1 MAKKKT
7 RKQKPTEGRSKSN
20 VGFLISPEAY
30 ETLCV
35 AGYTSLDKNPEI
47 MTACETIASLIGS
60 ITIHLM
66 ENSENGYNRRIVN
79 ELSRTVDIY
88 PDLHMTRAIWMQNIV
103 MNMLLY
109 GKGNSIVL
117 PHTYDGYLQSLEPIS
132 ADRVN
137 LIPIGN
143 RNYSVLIDG
152 NEYKPD
158 ELLHFVFNP
167 DRHYPWR
174 GTGVTVLLRDI
185 ANNLKQATATE
196 KGFMESKWKP
206 SLIVKVDAMTDEF
219 SSPAGRKKLL
229 DDYVTNNEAGQPW
242 IIPAEQFE
250 VEQVRPL
257 TLSDLAI
264 ADTVTLNKKTI
275 ASIFG
280 VPPFLLGVGDFSA
293 SEWNWFIQT
302 KVKIWCQI
310 IAQEMTKKLLLSPK
324 WFWQFNYLSL
334 LNWDIQT
341 IANVFGSLKDKGIV
355 TGNEVR
361 DRLGM
366 EPKEGL
372 DELSIL
378 ENYIPADKI
387 GDQKKLIQ
395 SEDSAS

>member
-1 MAKKKT
+1 MAKKD
-7 RKQKPTEGRSKSN
+7 KQKSVAKRDNASIGY
-20 VGFLISPEAY
+20 LITPDAY

-35 AGYTSLDKNPEI
+35 AGYTSLDKCPEI
-47 MTACETIASLIGS
+47 MTAVQTIASLIGS

-66 ENSENGYNRRIVN
+66 ENTDNGYNQRIVN

-88 PDLHMTRAIWMQNIV
+88 PDLHMTRAVWMQNI
-103 MNMLLY
+103 MTNLLLN
-109 GKGNSIVL
+109 GKGNSVVV
-117 PHTYDGYLQSLEPIS
+117 PHTWEGYIQSLEPIS
-132 ADRVN
+132 ADRISF
-137 LIPIGN
+137 LPIG
-143 RNYSVLIDG
+143 RRDYEILIDG
-152 NEYKPD
+152 KKYKPD
-158 ELLHFVFNP
+158 EVLHFVYNP
-167 DRHYPWR
+167 DRFYPWKGR
-174 GTGVTVLLRDI
+174 GVTVLLKDL

-206 SLIVKVDAMTDEF
+206 SIIVKVDALTDEF
-219 SSPAGRKKLL
+219 SSPEGRKKLL
-229 DDYVTNNEAGQPW
+229 DEYVTNSEAGEPW
-242 IIPAEQFE
+242 LIPADQFE
-250 VEQVRPL
+250 VEQIRPL
-257 TLSDLAI
+257 TLADLAI
-264 ADTVTLNKKTI
+264 SDTVQLNKKTI

-280 VPPFLLGVGDFSA
+280 VPSFLLGVGDFNA

-302 KVKIWCQI
+302 KVRIWCQI
-310 IAQEMTKKLLLSPK
+310 IAQEMTKKLLYSPK

-341 IANVFGSLKDKGIV
+341 IANVFGTLKDKGIV

-366 EPKEGL
+366 PPKDGL

-395 SEDSAS
+395 GGEAE